1 MTDGRRGVFSG
12 SRFGSGLR
20 QGLFVVGLAA
30 TLVVAGLPAAADT
43 PETGL
48 DPNVTL
54 SVNPDD
60 GLSDG
65 QTVTVTGTGFAPNA
79 AGLIRQCAGSVALPE
94 CDTVVSG
101 IFFTDGSGVIPP
113 SPMTVKRVITTFT
126 TTYNC
131 GISACALVATAGGK
145 SSRHHIS
152 FAGAG
157 TVPPTSSPTTVPGV
171 TTVPP
176 TTAPQQTTV
185 PGVTTI
191 PPPTTVPPTTIQPP
205 QENILCA
212 IIRAL
217 GQALPSLLGGLADGL
232 LRLLG
237 CAPLAPAG

>member
-1 MTDGRRGVFSG
+1 MTDRRGKFSG

-30 TLVVAGLPAAADT
+30 ALFVAGLPAGADS

-79 AGLIRQCAGSVALPE
+79 AGLIRECAGSVALPE

-101 IFFTDGSGVIPP
+101 IFFTDASGVIPP

-152 FAGAG
+152 FAAAG

-176 TTAPQQTTV
+176 TTAPQQTTI

-191 PPPTTVPPTTIQPP
+191 PPPTTLPPPTTIAPP

-237 CAPLAPAG
+237 CAPLGPAG